1 LLGPVSVVGVGLVVR
16 VVVVVVATQ
25 PGDVAILP
33 NAAGCGWSASLIGP
47 ETSKQNETEM
57 KAKFN
62 WTAMLKLNIYRHFR
76 LLGMLD

>member
-1 LLGPVSVVGVGLVVR
+1 LLGRVSVVGVGLIVR
-16 VVVVVVATQ
+16 VVVVAAQ
-25 PGDVAILP
+25 PGDVAVLP
-33 NAAGCGWSASLIGP
+33 NTAGCSWSASLIGP